1 MTLFNFKEYAE
12 AGMISLGY
20 DLKNE
25 EDLQR
30 AYENKE
36 PWVCES
42 YGEYFVDYER
52 AYNTLREN
60 GIF

>member
-1 MTLFNFKEYAE
+1 MFDFKDYAT
-12 AGMISLGY
+12 AGMKFLGY
-20 DLKNE
+20 DLTNE
-25 EDLQR
+25 EDLKR

-42 YGEYFVDYER
+42 YGEYYVDYEM
-52 AYNTLREN
+52 AYDTLREK